1 MITISAS
8 VAPFSTT
15 RRLVK
20 CRVIVLGATLLG
32 LAALATTTTIQ
43 AQTPS
48 RADNNVSMPTPS
60 DYAAAMH
67 AAHAHETPT
76 ASGAALIAPRLPVA
90 GEMVQYGTVDGKAVR
105 GYLTKPTGT
114 AKPGPAIVMVHEWWG
129 INDNIKAMA
138 DRYAGEGY
146 SVLAVDLFGGQV
158 AATPDAAMKL
168 YQAGMSNIAAGER
181 NVAAA
186 VSYLRAN
193 GATSVGSVG
202 YCFGG
207 HWSLRTG
214 LAGGA
219 QVNAVVIYY
228 GAPITDAPSLS
239 RLKAPVL
246 GLFGGKDTGI
256 PVDSVRAM
264 EAQMKKAGRSVSIHV
279 YPGAGHAF
287 ANPSGQSY
295 DKATADDAWTRTL
308 AFFKANLK

>member
-1 MITISAS
+1 MKTFRNILRLPADRLATAI
-8 VAPFSTT
+8 PF
-15 RRLVK
+15 
-20 CRVIVLGATLLG
+20 A
-32 LAALATTTTIQ
+32 AALAFTASALFSLTPTTMS
-43 AQTPS
+43 AQQP
-48 RADNNVSMPTPS
+48 

-67 AAHAHETPT
+67 AAHAHETPS
-76 ASGAALIAPRLPVA
+76 ASGAALIAPRVPVT
-90 GEMVQYGTVDGKAVR
+90 GDMVQYGIVDGAAVR
-105 GYLTKPTGT
+105 GYLARPTGA
-114 AKPGPAIVMVHEWWG
+114 AKAGPAIVMVHEWWG

-146 SVLAVDLFGGQV
+146 TVLAVDLFGGQV
-158 AATPDAAMKL
+158 ATTADAAMKL
-168 YQAGMSNIAAGER
+168 YQAGMADVGKGER

-186 VSYLRAN
+186 VDYLRKN

-219 QVNAVVIYY
+219 NVNAVVMYY
-228 GAPITDAPSLS
+228 GAPITDAQGLS
-239 RLKAPVL
+239 RLRAPVL

-264 EAQMKKAGRSVSIHV
+264 EAQMKKAGRTVTIHI
-279 YPGAGHAF
+279 YPNAGHAF